1 MFSQKLESAVQDV
14 ENIGSLPIID
24 KEELR
29 DLLAKSI
36 DSKALEVDEIL
47 RLVNGTKSKRNREVV
62 LNFASTYKRPHDD
75 KILLLPPL
83 YFASSCENNCLYCD
97 FTSEGT
103 TLSYEEFSDEIDALL
118 AMGYRSIELV
128 SSQDPDLYAHTDSYT
143 TSHQTFTIDKVL
155 RYFDIASQK
164 LNKSGGGMLTSNI
177 PPVDLK
183 NFRKLKDTGLDCYL
197 IWLETFNPAQYSRLH
212 KQDGPKANQSFRID
226 SLETAIEA
234 GIEHIAA
241 AFLKGLY
248 DWRKEEVIL
257 YLFDRHIKQKRGRGF
272 SIIGSPR
279 LKGSFLNSR
288 HIVPYTVSDEEYE
301 LNIALDRIL
310 FDGILWLQTRES
322 FEFNYELIER
332 YGGGVILTLSSSTA
346 PGGYSKPSK
355 ARAQFPVYK
364 QKLNKSVSR
373 LEKSGY
379 EAIFDWDS
387 QTLMKFLRNS

>member
-1 MFSQKLESAVQDV
+1 MFSQKLESAIQNV
-14 ENIGSLPIID
+14 EKIGDLPIID
-24 KEELR
+24 EEELK
-29 DLLAKSI
+29 DLLEKSI
-36 DSKALEVDEIL
+36 DTKGLEPDEIL
-47 RLVNGTKSKRNREVV
+47 RLVNGTRSKGNREIV
-62 LNFASTYKRPHDD
+62 LNFAANYKRPQNEN
-75 KILLLPPL
+75 ILLLPPL
-83 YFASSCENNCLYCD
+83 YFASICENECLYCD
-97 FTSEGT
+97 FAFEGT
-103 TLSYEEFSDEIDALL
+103 TLSYEEFADEMDALL

-128 SSQDPDLYAHTDSYT
+128 SSQDPDLYIHSDSYT
-143 TSHQTFTIDKVL
+143 IANQTFTIDKVL
-155 RYFDIASQK
+155 HYFNIASQK
-164 LNKSGGGMLTSNI
+164 LNEKRGGMLTSNI

-183 NFRKLKDTGLDCYL
+183 NFQKLKNAGLDCYL
-197 IWLETFNPAQYSRLH
+197 IWLETFNPVQYSRLH
-212 KQDGPKANQSFRID
+212 KQEGPKANQSFRID

-234 GIEHIAA
+234 GIKHIAG

-279 LKGSFLNSR
+279 LKGSFLKS
-288 HIVPYTVSDEEYE
+288 HHVEAHAVSDEEYE

-322 FEFNYELIER
+322 FEFNYELIKR

-364 QKLNKSVSR
+364 QSLNKSVRR
-373 LEKSGY
+373 LEKLGY

-387 QTLMKFLRNS
+387 QTLMKFLR